1 MNILDQ
7 FELFTS
13 IVMNI
18 LTVIYA
24 YQMIYILISVIK
36 RKVKA
41 LKETDERNKFAI
53 FISARNESGVIGEL
67 LDSLKEQD
75 YPKDNYDIYVV
86 ADNCTDETA
95 NVARSKNVNVF
106 ERFNT
111 EEVGKGYALN
121 YLYTEVVSLK
131 GRDYYDAFI
140 VFDADNIV
148 DKNFLK
154 EVNKK
159 WATHEYDALTTYR
172 NSKNFNTSWLSAAYS
187 TWYLHEARHLNH
199 VRDMIGAQ
207 CMISGTGFVVSG
219 KLLDEHDGWPYYLL
233 TEDIQFSVAATI
245 EDKRIG
251 YVDSAILYDEQAST
265 MSQSW
270 KQRLRWA
277 KGFYQIDNQYLLP
290 LMKGLVTSKGKKKFA
305 YYDVLMTCL
314 PCTLLTVAMMAIA
327 LWILAAASFMPYYI
341 SLVLRQE
348 MISFITGI
356 LISMWVMMF
365 VLALITVISE
375 WKRIPVKT
383 IDKIKYLPLFPL
395 YMLTYIPITI
405 QALFMDVKWTP
416 IQHYS
421 TSELAMKK

>member
-1 MNILDQ
+1 MNILDK

-36 RKVKA
+36 RKVKV

-53 FISARNESGVIGEL
+53 FISARNEESVISEL
-67 LDSLKEQD
+67 LDSLKKQD
-75 YPKDNYDIYVV
+75 YPKEDYDIYVV
-86 ADNCTDETA
+86 ADNCNDQTA
-95 NVARSKNVNVF
+95 SISRSKDVCVF

-148 DKNFLK
+148 DRNFLK

-159 WATHEYDALTTYR
+159 WATHQYDALTTYR
-172 NSKNFNTSWLSAAYS
+172 NSKNFGTSWLSAAYS
-187 TWYLHEARHLNH
+187 TWYLHEARHLNY
-199 VRDMIGAQ
+199 VRDMLGLQ
-207 CMISGTGFVVSG
+207 CMISGTGFVVSN
-219 KLLDEHDGWPYYLL
+219 EIMNENDGWPYYLL
-233 TEDIQFSVAATI
+233 TEDIQFSVVSTI

-251 YVDSAILYDEQAST
+251 YVDSAILYDEQVST
-265 MSQSW
+265 MNQSW

-277 KGFYQIDNQYLLP
+277 KGFYQIDARYLTSLT
-290 LMKGLVTSKGKKKFA
+290 KGMVQSKGKKKFA
-305 YYDVLMTCL
+305 FYDILMTCL
-314 PCTLLTVAMMAIA
+314 PCTLLTVAMVAIA
-327 LWILAAASFMPYYI
+327 IWILAAASFMPYYI

-348 MISFITGI
+348 MITFLTNI
-356 LISMWVMMF
+356 LAGMWMTMF
-365 VLALITVISE
+365 VLALITVVSE
-375 WKRIPVKT
+375 WKRIPATTSEKL
-383 IDKIKYLPLFPL
+383 KYLPLFPL
-395 YMLTYIPITI
+395 YMLTYIPITL
-405 QALFMDVKWTP
+405 QAMFMDVKWTP
-416 IQHYS
+416 IKHYS